1 MVGQASRL
9 SCIRLLLLIW
19 STETVDLPISSNLH
33 QMNNHIVIMKGQ
45 TSNTTNIPLVSLP
58 VRVVGKRCGV
68 RYLKAVLKSVPWE
81 AGASVKGIIK
91 NI

>member
-1 MVGQASRL
+1 
-9 SCIRLLLLIW
+9 
-19 STETVDLPISSNLH
+19 
-33 QMNNHIVIMKGQ
+33 MKGQ